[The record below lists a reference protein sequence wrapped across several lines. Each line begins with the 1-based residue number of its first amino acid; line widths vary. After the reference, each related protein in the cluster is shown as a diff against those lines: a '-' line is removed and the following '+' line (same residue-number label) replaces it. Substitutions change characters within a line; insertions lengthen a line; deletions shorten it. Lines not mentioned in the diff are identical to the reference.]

1 MSDGSSDDSTVEQAQ
16 MDRQHIFVVN
26 GEPAFLS
33 LLRELFQEECYNVTT
48 TNFVP
53 RTIDQV
59 LALAPDLLMI
69 DLVVGER
76 AGWDLL
82 DRLQEEALTRGVPVI
97 VFSTLPALL
106 DQARRLETPGGR
118 RRYLEKPFDIES
130 LLALVAELIG
140 PA

>member
-1 MSDGSSDDSTVEQAQ
+1 MGTDRGAEARQ

-26 GEPAFLS
+26 GSPDFLN
-33 LLRELFQEECYNVTT
+33 LLRELLQDERYNVTT

-53 RTIDQV
+53 QTFDQV
-59 LALAPDLLMI
+59 QALAPDLLMV
-69 DLVVGER
+69 DLVVGEQ

-82 DRLQEEALTRGVPVI
+82 DSLHAEAQTRGVPVI

-106 DQARRLETPGGR
+106 DRARALDTPGGTR
-118 RRYLEKPFDIES
+118 RFLDKPFDIAE
-130 LLALVAELIG
+130 LLALVEELIR